1 MRLGAAVRRAARRC
15 RARGRRVGGA
25 RGVARGAPALR
36 RRRRAA
42 RDRVVEALGVEE
54 GEELRSL
61 DEAELAGF
69 VEFCSGSAR
78 PPRADAP
85 RSTQALKI
93 TPPPPGADGD
103 DPDGYFPVASTCF
116 FSLALP
122 KYTCAAACAAKLK
135 YAIKHAHL
143 MDADF
148 LLRHADG
155 WEAVRS

>member
-1 MRLGAAVRRAARRC
+1 MEL
-15 RARGRRVGGA
+15 
-25 RGVARGAPALR
+25 RGA
-36 RRRRAA
+36 
-42 RDRVVEALGVEE
+42 VH
-54 GEELRSL
+54 L
-61 DEAELAGF
+61 DQMQPQLTAI
-69 VEFCSGSAR
+69 S
-78 PPRADAP
+78 
-85 RSTQALKI
+85 ALKS
-93 TPPPPGADGD
+93 
-103 DPDGYFPVASTCF
+103 DGYFPVASTCF